1 MKILLIGASGHIGQ
15 AVVAALDGRH
25 EVITAGR
32 HSGDVRLDIED
43 ENSIVELFRRL
54 PRLDAVAV
62 ATGGRNGHLAPL
74 SEMRAEHYR
83 VGLES
88 KLLGQVNTVLHG
100 MDKLNDG
107 GSFTLVGGVWDPQSI
122 VPLFSNLYM
131 VNGALEAFVVA
142 AAAELPRR
150 QRINLVAPLLL
161 TESAP
166 QYGHLFRGAPQVPAA
181 EVARAYS
188 LSIEG
193 IQSGQI
199 YRFDAGRN

>member
-1 MKILLIGASGHIGQ
+1 M
-15 AVVAALDGRH
+15 
-25 EVITAGR
+25 
-32 HSGDVRLDIED
+32 
-43 ENSIVELFRRL
+43 
-54 PRLDAVAV
+54 

-150 QRINLVAPLLL
+150 QRINLVAPLL
-161 TESAP
+161 
-166 QYGHLFRGAPQVPAA
+166 
-181 EVARAYS
+181 
-188 LSIEG
+188 
-193 IQSGQI
+193 
-199 YRFDAGRN
+199 